1 MTTNK
6 SDLDAILRN
15 DLQGF
20 IEKTFHTVVPGQ
32 TYLPNWHIDVVAY
45 HLMLCAR
52 GGIKRLA
59 ITLPPRHLKSICAS
73 VAYPAWLLGQ
83 DPTNRIIS
91 VSYSSEL
98 AGKHMLDFRSVLE
111 SPWYRGLFPKTR
123 IHWRKNTEGEVMTTK
138 HGFRLS
144 TSVGGTLTGRGGN
157 FIIIDDPIKPTDAT
171 SQAELKRVNEWY
183 DNTLYS
189 RLDNKNDDVIILV
202 MQRVHVDDLV
212 AHVLEHGDWFHLNL
226 PAIATEEQ
234 RLMIGYGQDLVR
246 PRRDVLHPG
255 LENRQTLA
263 DIKVTIGSY
272 NFASQYQQNPVPPE
286 GNLIN
291 WNWFQIYD
299 ERPSQFDEIIQSW
312 DTASKAEEINDYSVC
327 TTWGI
332 KGNDYYLLD
341 VFRGRFNYPSLKQR
355 VVTLYQNHRA
365 NAILIEDA
373 GSGIPLIQD
382 LRCEGSVRPIAFKP
396 KGDKVTRASAAS
408 AKIEAGH
415 VLIPK
420 TAPWLDDLMTEVL
433 AFPHGRHDDQVD
445 SMTQFLNWITYG
457 RRQRTKLRGYGVG
470 APRGNVI
477 NRYFPRN
484 SGW

>member
-1 MTTNK
+1 
-6 SDLDAILRN
+6 
-15 DLQGF
+15 
-20 IEKTFHTVVPGQ
+20 
-32 TYLPNWHIDVVAY
+32 
-45 HLMLCAR
+45 
-52 GGIKRLA
+52 
-59 ITLPPRHLKSICAS
+59 
-73 VAYPAWLLGQ
+73 
-83 DPTNRIIS
+83 
-91 VSYSSEL
+91 
-98 AGKHMLDFRSVLE
+98 MLDFRSVLE
-111 SPWYRGLFPKTR
+111 SLWYRGLFPKTR

-157 FIIIDDPIKPTDAT
+157 FIIIDDPIKPADAT

-212 AHVLEHGDWFHLNL
+212 AHVLENGDWVHLNL

-234 RLMIGYGQDLVR
+234 RLWISDEQQYAR
-246 PRRDVLHPG
+246 PRRNVLHWE
-255 LENRQTLA
+255 LENRQTL
-263 DIKVTIGSY
+263 DVIKATIGSY

-291 WNWFQIYD
+291 WDWFRTYD

-341 VFRGRFNYPSLKQR
+341 VFRGRFKYPSLKQR

-373 GSGIPLIQD
+373 EYI
-382 LRCEGSVRPIAFKP
+382 
-396 KGDKVTRASAAS
+396 
-408 AKIEAGH
+408 
-415 VLIPK
+415 
-420 TAPWLDDLMTEVL
+420 
-433 AFPHGRHDDQVD
+433 
-445 SMTQFLNWITYG
+445 
-457 RRQRTKLRGYGVG
+457 
-470 APRGNVI
+470 
-477 NRYFPRN
+477 
-484 SGW
+484 